1 MNSKQLKAQRR
12 RAHQKQKKHSTFVPR
27 EQLELES
34 LIIPYP
40 SLLNRK
46 IEFDQLAL
54 GPGGVLLKPVQGV
67 IIKMEVEK
75 SSQDTSIV
83 NNEIFTISLL
93 NTPKKI
99 NKRAQALLGN
109 DKDILRLPR
118 SELFNFRF
126 IT

>member
-12 RAHQKQKKHSTFVPR
+12 RAHQKQKKHSTFVPH

-34 LIIPYP
+34 LIIPSP

-67 IIKMEVEK
+67 IIKVEVEK
-75 SSQDTSIV
+75 SHDTSIV

-109 DKDILRLPR
+109 DNYILRLPR